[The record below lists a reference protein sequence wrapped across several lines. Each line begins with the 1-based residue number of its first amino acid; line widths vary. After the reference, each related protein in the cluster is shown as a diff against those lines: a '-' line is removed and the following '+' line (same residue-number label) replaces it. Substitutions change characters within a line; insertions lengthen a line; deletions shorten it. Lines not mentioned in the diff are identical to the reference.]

1 MSSKVSALM
10 AATGILLAVS
20 TAPAV
25 AQTKFKNWGQE
36 VKNCNQTS
44 CYPGGT
50 KRGAYVRE
58 QARDAEGPGYG
69 YEIHKLQSRVEA
81 RRLLGVRKLFAS
93 TRGNNREGG

>member
-1 MSSKVSALM
+1 MSSNLPALM
-10 AATGILLAVS
+10 AAAVMLLAGP
-20 TAPAV
+20 TASAL
-25 AQTKFKNWGQE
+25 AQTQYKNWGQE

-69 YEIHKLQSRVEA
+69 YEIHRYAKPGKSQAIPGGKKALRMHK
-81 RRLLGVRKLFAS
+81 RK
-93 TRGNNREGG
+93 